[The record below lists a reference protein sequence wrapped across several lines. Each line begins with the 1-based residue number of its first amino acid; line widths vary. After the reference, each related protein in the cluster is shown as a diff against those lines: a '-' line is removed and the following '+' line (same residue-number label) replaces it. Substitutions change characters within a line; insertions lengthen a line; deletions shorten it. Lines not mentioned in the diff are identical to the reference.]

1 MKNLIFE
8 NFNISENNLLGVLS
22 FFLEAAKVL
31 WYILMS
37 NKFLE
42 LSALQAA
49 DFEKKTPFIENNL
62 VSARMVKVTIGFFF
76 SIFFNIEFFA
86 IFFYIAKLV
95 EFTLYKQ
102 KKISISLSKN
112 GKFSPGK

>member
-8 NFNISENNLLGVLS
+8 IFNISENNIFG
-22 FFLEAAKVL
+22 FEAAKVL

-62 VSARMVKVTIGFFF
+62 VSARMVKGTIGVFFF
-76 SIFFNIEFFA
+76 HFLILNFLQFLF
-86 IFFYIAKLV
+86 K
-95 EFTLYKQ
+95 
-102 KKISISLSKN
+102 
-112 GKFSPGK
+112 

>member
-8 NFNISENNLLGVLS
+8 IFNISENNIFGV
-22 FFLEAAKVL
+22 EAAKVL

-37 NKFLE
+37 KKILE

-62 VSARMVKVTIGFFF
+62 VSTRMVKVISGFFF
-76 SIFFNIEFFA
+76 SFFDIEIFANFF
-86 IFFYIAKLV
+86 K
-95 EFTLYKQ
+95 
-102 KKISISLSKN
+102 
-112 GKFSPGK
+112 